1 MTKISQL
8 ANRRCM
14 LMKKLVA
21 IICILLVIF
30 VGMYVNRSKS
40 NQNLITATEVE
51 KVEEYISKIY
61 MWKEITGDALPKFDN
76 INDAPDVWTWEVVK
90 KNLENYDL
98 TKDEIQNKATELFGN
113 QFKKQFPQ
121 EGTEY
126 MQYDEKLGKYISTG
140 IELDTL
146 DDCFYIK
153 NIRKTKDGYE
163 VEIAEYLEDYV
174 NSLGVEDENEIYE
187 IYIKNLNEETIANV
201 KNTEGET
208 KTIDVVKENLDK
220 FTTKTVNLKKSSN
233 GNIYVESVK

>member
-1 MTKISQL
+1 
-8 ANRRCM
+8 
-14 LMKKLVA
+14 MKKLVA

-90 KNLENYDL
+90 KDLENYEL

-146 DDCFYIK
+146 EDCFYIK
-153 NIRKTKDGYE
+153 NIKKTKDGYE

-174 NSLGVEDENEIYE
+174 NSLGIEDENEIYE

-208 KTIDVVKENLDK
+208 KIIEVVKENLDK
-220 FTTKTVNLKKSSN
+220 FTTKTVNLKKNSN

>member
-1 MTKISQL
+1 
-8 ANRRCM
+8 
-14 LMKKLVA
+14 MKKLVA
-21 IICILLVIF
+21 IICILLFIF

-61 MWKEITGDALPKFDN
+61 MWKEITGEALPKFDN

-153 NIRKTKDGYE
+153 NIRKTKYGYE

-208 KTIDVVKENLDK
+208 KIIEVVKENLDK
-220 FTTKTVNLKKSSN
+220 FTTKTVNLKKNSN

>member
-1 MTKISQL
+1 
-8 ANRRCM
+8 
-14 LMKKLVA
+14 MKKLVA

-76 INDAPDVWTWEVVK
+76 INDAPDIWTWEVVK
-90 KNLENYDL
+90 KDLENYEL

-208 KTIDVVKENLDK
+208 KTIEVVKENLDK
-220 FTTKTVNLKKSSN
+220 FTTKTVNLKKNSN

>member
-1 MTKISQL
+1 
-8 ANRRCM
+8 
-14 LMKKLVA
+14 MKKLVA

-30 VGMYVNRSKS
+30 VGMYVNRIKS

-61 MWKEITGDALPKFDN
+61 MWKEITGEALPKFDN

-98 TKDEIQNKATELFGN
+98 TKDEIQNKAKELFGN
-113 QFKKQFPQ
+113 QFTKQFPQ

-126 MQYDEKLGKYISTG
+126 MKYDEELGKYISTG

-220 FTTKTVNLKKSSN
+220 FTTKTVNLKKNSN

>member
-1 MTKISQL
+1 
-8 ANRRCM
+8 
-14 LMKKLVA
+14 MKKLVA

-61 MWKEITGDALPKFDN
+61 MWKEITGEALPKFDN

-90 KNLENYDL
+90 KDLENYEL

-113 QFKKQFPQ
+113 QFTKQFPQ

-146 DDCFYIK
+146 EDCFYIK
-153 NIRKTKDGYE
+153 NIKKTKDGYE

-174 NSLGVEDENEIYE
+174 NSLGIEDENEIYE

-208 KTIDVVKENLDK
+208 KIIEVVKENLNK
-220 FTTKTVNLKKSSN
+220 FTTKTVNLKKNSN

>member
-1 MTKISQL
+1 
-8 ANRRCM
+8 
-14 LMKKLVA
+14 MKKLVA

-90 KNLENYDL
+90 KDLENYEL

-113 QFKKQFPQ
+113 QFTKQFPQ

-174 NSLGVEDENEIYE
+174 NSLGIEDENEIYE

-208 KTIDVVKENLDK
+208 KTIEVVKENLDK
-220 FTTKTVNLKKSSN
+220 FTTKTVNLKKNSN

>member
-1 MTKISQL
+1 
-8 ANRRCM
+8 
-14 LMKKLVA
+14 MKKLVA

-90 KNLENYDL
+90 KDLENYEL

-146 DDCFYIK
+146 EDCFYIK
-153 NIRKTKDGYE
+153 NIKKTKDGYE

-208 KTIDVVKENLDK
+208 KIIEIVKENLDK
-220 FTTKTVNLKKSSN
+220 FTTKIVNLKKNSN

>member
-1 MTKISQL
+1 
-8 ANRRCM
+8 
-14 LMKKLVA
+14 MKKLVA

-40 NQNLITATEVE
+40 NQNLITVTEIE

-90 KNLENYDL
+90 KDLENYEL

-113 QFKKQFPQ
+113 QFTKQFPQ

-146 DDCFYIK
+146 EDCFYIK
-153 NIRKTKDGYE
+153 NIKKTKDGYE

-174 NSLGVEDENEIYE
+174 NSLGIEDENEIYE

-208 KTIDVVKENLDK
+208 ETIDVVKENLDK

>member
-1 MTKISQL
+1 
-8 ANRRCM
+8 
-14 LMKKLVA
+14 MKKLVA

-90 KNLENYDL
+90 KDLENYEL

-113 QFKKQFPQ
+113 QFTKQFPQ
-121 EGTEY
+121 VGTEY

-146 DDCFYIK
+146 EDCFYIK
-153 NIRKTKDGYE
+153 NIKKTKDGYE

-174 NSLGVEDENEIYE
+174 NSLGIEDENEIYE

-208 KTIDVVKENLDK
+208 KIIEVVKENLDK
-220 FTTKTVNLKKSSN
+220 FTTKTVNLKKNSN

>member
-1 MTKISQL
+1 
-8 ANRRCM
+8 
-14 LMKKLVA
+14 MKKLVA

-30 VGMYVNRSKS
+30 VGMYVNRIKS

-61 MWKEITGDALPKFDN
+61 MWKEITGEALPKFDN

-113 QFKKQFPQ
+113 KFTKQFPQ

-126 MQYDEKLGKYISTG
+126 MQYDEELGKYISTG

-220 FTTKTVNLKKSSN
+220 FTTKTVNLKKNSN

>member
-1 MTKISQL
+1 
-8 ANRRCM
+8 
-14 LMKKLVA
+14 MKKLVA

-61 MWKEITGDALPKFDN
+61 MWKEITGEALPKFDN

-126 MQYDEKLGKYISTG
+126 MQYDEELGKYISTG

-220 FTTKTVNLKKSSN
+220 FTTKTVNLKKNSN

>member
-1 MTKISQL
+1 
-8 ANRRCM
+8 
-14 LMKKLVA
+14 MKKLVA

-61 MWKEITGDALPKFDN
+61 MWKEITGEALPKFDN

>member
-1 MTKISQL
+1 
-8 ANRRCM
+8 
-14 LMKKLVA
+14 MKKLVA

-30 VGMYVNRSKS
+30 VGMYVNRIKS

-51 KVEEYISKIY
+51 KVEEYISQIY
-61 MWKEITGDALPKFDN
+61 MWKEITSEALPKFDN

-201 KNTEGET
+201 KNIEGET
-208 KTIDVVKENLDK
+208 KIIEVVKENLDK
-220 FTTKTVNLKKSSN
+220 FTKKTVNLKKNSN

>member
-1 MTKISQL
+1 
-8 ANRRCM
+8 
-14 LMKKLVA
+14 MKKLVA

-61 MWKEITGDALPKFDN
+61 MWKEITGEALPKFDN

-90 KNLENYDL
+90 KDLENYEL

-146 DDCFYIK
+146 EDCFYIK

-163 VEIAEYLEDYV
+163 VEIVEYLEDYV

-187 IYIKNLNEETIANV
+187 IYIKNLNEETITNV

-208 KTIDVVKENLDK
+208 KTIEVVKENLDK
-220 FTTKTVNLKKSSN
+220 FTTKTVNLKKNSN

>member
-1 MTKISQL
+1 
-8 ANRRCM
+8 
-14 LMKKLVA
+14 MKKLVA

-76 INDAPDVWTWEVVK
+76 INDAPDIWTWEVVK
-90 KNLENYDL
+90 KDLENYEL

-153 NIRKTKDGYE
+153 NIKKTKEGYE

-187 IYIKNLNEETIANV
+187 IYIKNLNEETIENV

-208 KTIDVVKENLDK
+208 KIIEIVKENLDK
-220 FTTKTVNLKKSSN
+220 FTTKTVNLKKNSN

>member
-1 MTKISQL
+1 
-8 ANRRCM
+8 
-14 LMKKLVA
+14 MKKLVA

-61 MWKEITGDALPKFDN
+61 MWKEITGEALPKFDN

-90 KNLENYDL
+90 KDLENYEL

-174 NSLGVEDENEIYE
+174 NSLGIEDENEIYE

-208 KTIDVVKENLDK
+208 KIIEVVKENLDK
-220 FTTKTVNLKKSSN
+220 FTTKTVNLKKNSN

>member
-1 MTKISQL
+1 
-8 ANRRCM
+8 
-14 LMKKLVA
+14 MKKLVA

-40 NQNLITATEVE
+40 NQNLITVTEVE

-76 INDAPDVWTWEVVK
+76 INDAPDIWTWEVVK
-90 KNLENYDL
+90 KDLENYEL

-113 QFKKQFPQ
+113 QFKKEFPQ

-220 FTTKTVNLKKSSN
+220 FTTKTVNLKKNSN

>member
-1 MTKISQL
+1 
-8 ANRRCM
+8 
-14 LMKKLVA
+14 MKKIVA

-61 MWKEITGDALPKFDN
+61 MWKEITGEALPKFDN
-76 INDAPDVWTWEVVK
+76 INDAPDIWTWEVVK
-90 KNLENYDL
+90 KDLENYEL

-113 QFKKQFPQ
+113 QFTKQFPQ

-146 DDCFYIK
+146 EDCFYIK
-153 NIRKTKDGYE
+153 NIKKTKDGYE

-174 NSLGVEDENEIYE
+174 NSLGIEDENEIYE

-220 FTTKTVNLKKSSN
+220 FTTKTVNLKKNSN

>member
-1 MTKISQL
+1 
-8 ANRRCM
+8 
-14 LMKKLVA
+14 MKKLVA

-90 KNLENYDL
+90 KDLENYEL

-113 QFKKQFPQ
+113 QFKKEFPQ

-174 NSLGVEDENEIYE
+174 NSLGIEDENEIYE
-187 IYIKNLNEETIANV
+187 IYIKNLNEEIIANV

-208 KTIDVVKENLDK
+208 KIIEVVKENLDK
-220 FTTKTVNLKKSSN
+220 FTTKTVNLKKNSN

>member
-1 MTKISQL
+1 
-8 ANRRCM
+8 
-14 LMKKLVA
+14 MKKLVA

-61 MWKEITGDALPKFDN
+61 MWKEITGEALPKFDN

-153 NIRKTKDGYE
+153 NIKKTKDGYE

-174 NSLGVEDENEIYE
+174 NSLGVDDENEIYE

-208 KTIDVVKENLDK
+208 KIIEVVKENLDK
-220 FTTKTVNLKKSSN
+220 FTTKTVNLKKNSN

>member
-1 MTKISQL
+1 
-8 ANRRCM
+8 
-14 LMKKLVA
+14 MKKLVA

-90 KNLENYDL
+90 KDLENYEL

-187 IYIKNLNEETIANV
+187 IYIKNLNEETIENV

-208 KTIDVVKENLDK
+208 KIIEIVKENLDK
-220 FTTKTVNLKKSSN
+220 FTTKIVNLKKNSN

>member
-1 MTKISQL
+1 
-8 ANRRCM
+8 
-14 LMKKLVA
+14 MKKLVA

-61 MWKEITGDALPKFDN
+61 MWKEITGEALPKFDN

-126 MQYDEKLGKYISTG
+126 MQYNEELGKYISTG

-163 VEIAEYLEDYV
+163 VEMAEYLEDYV

-220 FTTKTVNLKKSSN
+220 FTTKTL
-233 GNIYVESVK
+233 

>member
-1 MTKISQL
+1 
-8 ANRRCM
+8 
-14 LMKKLVA
+14 MKKLVA

-61 MWKEITGDALPKFDN
+61 MWKEITGEALPKFDN

-140 IELDTL
+140 IEFDTL

>member
-1 MTKISQL
+1 
-8 ANRRCM
+8 
-14 LMKKLVA
+14 MKKLVA

-61 MWKEITGDALPKFDN
+61 MWKEITGEALPKFDN
-76 INDAPDVWTWEVVK
+76 INDAPDIWTWEVVK
-90 KNLENYDL
+90 KDLENYEL

-113 QFKKQFPQ
+113 QFAKQFPQ

-208 KTIDVVKENLDK
+208 KIIEVVKENLDK
-220 FTTKTVNLKKSSN
+220 FTTKTVNLKKNSN

>member
-1 MTKISQL
+1 
-8 ANRRCM
+8 
-14 LMKKLVA
+14 MKKLVA

-61 MWKEITGDALPKFDN
+61 MWKEITGDALPKFNN

-90 KNLENYDL
+90 KDLENYEL

-208 KTIDVVKENLDK
+208 KTIEVVKENLDK
-220 FTTKTVNLKKSSN
+220 FTTKTVNLKKNSN

>member
-1 MTKISQL
+1 
-8 ANRRCM
+8 
-14 LMKKLVA
+14 MKKLVA

-61 MWKEITGDALPKFDN
+61 MWKEITGEALPKFDN

-90 KNLENYDL
+90 KDLENYEL

-113 QFKKQFPQ
+113 QFTKQFPQ

-146 DDCFYIK
+146 EDCFYIK
-153 NIRKTKDGYE
+153 NIKKTKDGYE

-174 NSLGVEDENEIYE
+174 NSLGIEDENEIYE

-208 KTIDVVKENLDK
+208 KIIEVVKENLNK
-220 FTTKTVNLKKSSN
+220 FTTKTVNLKKKSN

>member
-1 MTKISQL
+1 
-8 ANRRCM
+8 
-14 LMKKLVA
+14 MKKLVA
-21 IICILLVIF
+21 IIFILLVIF

-90 KNLENYDL
+90 KDLENYEL

-113 QFKKQFPQ
+113 QFNKQFPQ

>member
-1 MTKISQL
+1 
-8 ANRRCM
+8 
-14 LMKKLVA
+14 MKKLVA

-61 MWKEITGDALPKFDN
+61 MWKEITGEALPKFDN

-126 MQYDEKLGKYISTG
+126 MQYDEELGKYISTG

-174 NSLGVEDENEIYE
+174 NSLGVEEENEIYE

-201 KNTEGET
+201 KNTEGEN

-220 FTTKTVNLKKSSN
+220 FTTKTVNLKKNSN

>member
-1 MTKISQL
+1 
-8 ANRRCM
+8 
-14 LMKKLVA
+14 MKKLVA

-61 MWKEITGDALPKFDN
+61 MWKEITGEALPKFDN
-76 INDAPDVWTWEVVK
+76 INDAPDIWAWEVVK
-90 KNLENYDL
+90 KDLENYEL

-113 QFKKQFPQ
+113 QFKKEFPQ

-153 NIRKTKDGYE
+153 NIRKTKYGYE

-208 KTIDVVKENLDK
+208 KIIEVVKENLDK
-220 FTTKTVNLKKSSN
+220 FTTKTVNLKKNSN

>member
-1 MTKISQL
+1 
-8 ANRRCM
+8 
-14 LMKKLVA
+14 MKKLVA

-90 KNLENYDL
+90 KDLENYEI

-113 QFKKQFPQ
+113 QFKKEFPQ

-208 KTIDVVKENLDK
+208 KIIEVVKENLDK
-220 FTTKTVNLKKSSN
+220 FTTKTVNLKKNSN

>member
-1 MTKISQL
+1 
-8 ANRRCM
+8 
-14 LMKKLVA
+14 MKKLVA

-30 VGMYVNRSKS
+30 VGMYVNRIKS

-61 MWKEITGDALPKFDN
+61 MWKEITGEALPKFDN

-113 QFKKQFPQ
+113 QFTKQFPQ

-126 MQYDEKLGKYISTG
+126 MQYDEELGKYISTG

-163 VEIAEYLEDYV
+163 VEMAEYLEDYV

-220 FTTKTVNLKKSSN
+220 FTTKTVNLKKNLN

>member
-1 MTKISQL
+1 
-8 ANRRCM
+8 
-14 LMKKLVA
+14 MKKLVA

-76 INDAPDVWTWEVVK
+76 INDAPDIWTWEVVK
-90 KNLENYDL
+90 KDLENYEL

-174 NSLGVEDENEIYE
+174 NSLGIEDENEIYE

-208 KTIDVVKENLDK
+208 KIIEVVKENLNK
-220 FTTKTVNLKKSSN
+220 FTTKTVNLKKNSN

>member
-1 MTKISQL
+1 
-8 ANRRCM
+8 
-14 LMKKLVA
+14 MKKLVA
-21 IICILLVIF
+21 IICIF

-61 MWKEITGDALPKFDN
+61 MWKEITGEALPKFDN

-220 FTTKTVNLKKSSN
+220 FTTKTVNLKKNSN